1 MKKAKT
7 FSQLKKEILKCR
19 YCKDEFGF
27 EPNPLVW
34 GNESAKIV
42 QISQAPSKT
51 ANEIE
56 KPFTTGSGIK
66 LREWYQ
72 INDDIFYNK
81 NNFYITGIS
90 HCYPG
95 KSKGADRKPSIECA
109 KKWLKEELSLQ
120 NNELYIIIGREAAKF
135 LFPKKD
141 FKELIF
147 NDQLLNNKI
156 ALILPHP
163 SPANI
168 KWFKD
173 NPKFLRKRLPK
184 IRKVIHQIIHH
195 KP

>member
-1 MKKAKT
+1 MDKSFLNFKGR
-7 FSQLKKEILKCR
+7 ILNCNICER
-19 YCKDEFGF
+19 EFGF
-27 EPNPLVW
+27 KPRPLIW
-34 GNESAKIV
+34 GNPNAKIV

-51 ANEIE
+51 ANEIG

-72 INDDIFYNK
+72 ISDDIFYNK

-95 KSKGADRKPSIECA
+95 KSKGVDRKPPIECA
-109 KKWLKEELSLQ
+109 KKWLEEELSLL
-120 NNELYIIIGREAAKF
+120 NNEIYIIVGREAAKF

-156 ALILPHP
+156 ALVLPHP

-173 NPKFLRKRLPK
+173 NPDFLRKRLPE
-184 IRKVIHQIIHH
+184 IRKHIKKVLELI
-195 KP
+195 